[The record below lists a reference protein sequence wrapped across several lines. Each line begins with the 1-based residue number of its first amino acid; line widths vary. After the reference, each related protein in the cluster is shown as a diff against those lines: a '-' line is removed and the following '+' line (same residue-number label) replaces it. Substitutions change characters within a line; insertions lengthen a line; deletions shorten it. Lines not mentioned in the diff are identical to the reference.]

1 MAATEL
7 QWMSGVQ
14 RVLSNATKMP
24 DFLIRADNERIFAT
38 DYMEKKAAAR
48 RGIFKSQIESRLGLI
63 G

>member
-1 MAATEL
+1 M
-7 QWMSGVQ
+7 Q